1 MEKILNKYIPRVY
14 GLYFNTLIHFSK
26 KSVSE
31 KAFKLFCT
39 PRKGKVLQEQKSFLS
54 DAKDDILETNGIAI
68 QTYRWKG
75 DGPTVLLM
83 HGWESNTFRWRDFIP
98 KLQAEDYNIVAID
111 APAHGNS
118 SGTLLTLPL
127 YAECAQAIIEMYKP
141 KYIIGHSFGG
151 MSMVYNQYKF
161 PNTSVKK
168 LVSLAAPSELSD
180 FMRQYKLILGASTKL
195 MNGMENYFINT
206 YGLNFKEFSSSKFVQ
221 SNTKKGLLIHDELDA
236 IAPMW
241 SSEQVHT
248 YWKNSVFIKTKGLG
262 HSLHQDKVR
271 NQVIEFLKS

>member
-1 MEKILNKYIPRVY
+1 MKKILNKYIPRVY
-14 GLYFNTLIHFSK
+14 GGYLNTLVHFSK
-26 KSVSE
+26 KNTSE
-31 KAFKLFCT
+31 KAFKLFCR
-39 PRKGKVLQEQKSFLS
+39 PRKGKVLPQQKSFLT
-54 DAKDDILETNGIAI
+54 DAKDDILETNGILI

-98 KLQAEDYNIVAID
+98 KLQAEDYNIIAMD

-118 SGTLLTLPL
+118 TGELLTVPL
-127 YAECAQAIIEMYKP
+127 YAECAQTVIKIYQP

-151 MSMVYNQYKF
+151 MTMVYNQYKF
-161 PNTSVKK
+161 PNASIEK

-180 FMRQYKLILGASTKL
+180 FMRQYKIIIGACSKL
-195 MNGMENYFINT
+195 MDGMENYFIET
-206 YGLNFKEFSSSKFVQ
+206 YGLKFEEFSSSKFIQ
-221 SNTKKGLLIHDELDA
+221 TNTKKGLLIHDELDV
-236 IAPMW
+236 IAPIW
-241 SSEQVHT
+241 STERVHAH
-248 YWKNSVFIKTKGLG
+248 WENSIFIKTKGLG

>member
-1 MEKILNKYIPRVY
+1 MKKILNKYIPRVF
-14 GLYFNTLIHFSK
+14 GFYFNISVHFSK
-26 KSVSE
+26 KKISE

-39 PRKGKVLQEQKSFLS
+39 PRKGKVLQQQKAFLS
-54 DAKDDILETNGIAI
+54 DAKDDILETNGLSI

-75 DGPTVLLM
+75 NGSTVLLM

-98 KLQAEDYNIVAID
+98 KLQAEDYNIIAMD
-111 APAHGNS
+111 APGHGNS
-118 SGTLLTLPL
+118 TGKLLTLPL
-127 YAECAQAIIEMYKP
+127 YAACAQTVIEMYKP

-151 MSMVYNQYKF
+151 MTMVYNQHKF
-161 PNTSVKK
+161 PNTTIEK

-180 FMRQYKLILGASTKL
+180 FMRQYKLILGASSKL
-195 MNGMENYFINT
+195 MNSMEQYFIET
-206 YGLNFKEFSSSKFVQ
+206 YGLKFKEFSSPKFIQ

-236 IAPMW
+236 IAPIW
-241 SSEQVHT
+241 SSEQVHSN
-248 YWKNSVFIKTKGLG
+248 WKHSVFIKTKGLG

>member
-1 MEKILNKYIPRVY
+1 MKKILNKYIPRVF
-14 GLYFNTLIHFSK
+14 GFYFNISVHFSK
-26 KSVSE
+26 KKISE

-39 PRKGKVLQEQKSFLS
+39 PRKGKVLKQQKAFLS
-54 DAKDDILETNGIAI
+54 DAKDDILETNGLSI

-75 DGPTVLLM
+75 NGSTVLLM

-98 KLQAEDYNIVAID
+98 KLQAEDYNIIAMD

-118 SGTLLTLPL
+118 TGKLLTLPL
-127 YAECAQAIIEMYKP
+127 YAACAQAVIELYAP

-151 MSMVYNQYKF
+151 MTMVYNQHKF
-161 PNTSVKK
+161 PNTTIEK

-180 FMRQYKLILGASTKL
+180 FMRQYKLILGASSKL
-195 MNGMENYFINT
+195 MNGMEQYFIET
-206 YGLNFKEFSSSKFVQ
+206 YGLKFKEFSSPKFIQ

-236 IAPMW
+236 IAPIW
-241 SSEQVHT
+241 SSEQVHSN
-248 YWKNSVFIKTKGLG
+248 WENSVFIKTKGLG